1 MMRHLCAIA
10 ATLAMSS
17 HAVAFD
23 INSIEC
29 EKAASAQDKKDQDA
43 LYAKIGTRPITV
55 QEVMADR
62 RLTEAYCL
70 KQATCSVAD
79 KPELLGQN
87 FQSCLEQDAQE
98 HQRAMDD
105 LIHDAQ

>member
-1 MMRHLCAIA
+1 MRHLCAIA

-17 HAVAFD
+17 QAVAYD
-23 INSIEC
+23 MNTINC
-29 EKAASAQDKKDQDA
+29 ENAASAQFKKDQDA
-43 LYAKIGTRPITV
+43 LYAKIGPRPITV

-105 LIHDAQ
+105 LTHDAQ

>member
-1 MMRHLCAIA
+1 MRHLCAIA

-29 EKAASAQDKKDQDA
+29 EKAASAQYKKDQDA
-43 LYAKIGTRPITV
+43 LYARIGTRPITV

-70 KQATCSVAD
+70 KAAACDVGAKS
-79 KPELLGQN
+79 ELMGQN

-105 LIHDAQ
+105 LMRDTDR